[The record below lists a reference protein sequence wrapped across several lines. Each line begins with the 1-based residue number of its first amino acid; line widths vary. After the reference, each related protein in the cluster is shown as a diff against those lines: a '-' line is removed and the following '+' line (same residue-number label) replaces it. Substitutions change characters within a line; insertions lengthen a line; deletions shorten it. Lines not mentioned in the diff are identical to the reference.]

1 MKSLSPNM
9 LAGDAIASRPR
20 RPSLPRVSARL
31 AAAGLCVAA
40 VLALAAPA
48 AAQTPA
54 LERVRLNDNRARAG
68 LSNSNVL
75 VIRLEARLA
84 MWYPTGD
91 DQPGTPI
98 PVFAEM
104 GRQAQVPGPLIRAPG
119 GTDVIVV
126 VHNALPADTITIH
139 GLYSRPAVGAQYSDS
154 IRLAPR
160 AVQTLRFRLDR
171 PGTYYYWGTTKGK
184 AFNERYGEDAQLTGA
199 IVVDE
204 PGERTPRDRI
214 FIIGAWV
221 DSAASELNRHRGRE
235 LFVIN
240 GRSWPYTDRLVYE
253 RGDSVQWRVINASVD
268 PHPMHLHGHYFR
280 VNRRGNGRSD
290 SLMAARDLV
299 NTELVLPGETI
310 ALGWR
315 ADRLGNWL
323 FHCHIPEHVTVR
335 GALGMPREAPVV
347 LAQAGQL
354 HVDQSAAMGGLV
366 VGIDVRMPEGDTTT
380 VVITQPPPARRV
392 RMDVRP
398 NIGSTTSRPFY
409 GIALD
414 EGAVEPQLEAG
425 QHVGPPL
432 VLNRGEPVSIMVL
445 NRTPEA
451 LSMHWHGIELESFYD
466 GVPGF
471 SGIRPNLASEI
482 APSDSFE
489 VRFTP
494 PRSGTFIYHAQT
506 NEVKQQ
512 RAGIVGPLVVV
523 EKGKFDST
531 RDIPVLVSSPSD
543 SVDEE
548 HAVLIN
554 GSLTPVAVTLRPA
567 LAHRL
572 RLINITTGRPELRF
586 ELRRDTTLVTWRQL
600 AKDGADLPAARRVI
614 HPARQQLAIG
624 ETMDFEFFPTRPGTY
639 LLEVRT
645 PLGTLLGTLPIRV
658 Q

>member
-1 MKSLSPNM
+1 MKSLPPNV
-9 LAGDAIASRPR
+9 LGIA
-20 RPSLPRVSARL
+20 
-31 AAAGLCVAA
+31 VA
-40 VLALAAPA
+40 LALASGA
-48 AAQTPA
+48 AAQTPP

-68 LSNSNVL
+68 LSNGNIL
-75 VIRLEARLA
+75 VIRLETRLA

-139 GLYSRPAVGAQYSDS
+139 GLHSRPAVGAQFTDS

-171 PGTYYYWGTTKGK
+171 PGTYYYWGTTRGR
-184 AFNERYGEDAQLTGA
+184 AFGERYGEDAQLTGA

-204 PGERTPRDRI
+204 PGERAAKDRI
-214 FIIGAWV
+214 FVIGMWA
-221 DSAASELNRHRGRE
+221 DSAASELHRHRNRE

-240 GRSWPYTDRLVYE
+240 GRSWPHTDRLVYE

-268 PHPMHLHGHYFR
+268 EHPLHLHGHYFR

-290 SLMAARDLV
+290 SLLTARDLV
-299 NTELVLPGETI
+299 NTERLLPGETMT
-310 ALGWR
+310 LGWR

-323 FHCHIPEHVTVR
+323 FHCHIPEHMAVR
-335 GALGMPREAPVV
+335 GALGMPPEPPAL

-354 HVDQSAAMGGLV
+354 HVDHTAAMGGLV
-366 VGIDVRMPEGDTTT
+366 MGVEIRMPEGDTTT
-380 VVITQPPPARRV
+380 VVMTQPPPSRRV
-392 RMDVRP
+392 RMDVHP

-409 GIALD
+409 GIAFD
-414 EGAVEPQLEAG
+414 ENAAEPQLEAG

-432 VLNRGEPVSIMVL
+432 VLNRGEPVSIMIL

-451 LSMHWHGIELESFYD
+451 LSMNWHGIELESFYD

-482 APSDSFE
+482 APTDSFE

-494 PRSGTFIYHAQT
+494 PRAGTFIYHAFT
-506 NEVKQQ
+506 NEITQQ

-531 RDIPVLVSSPSD
+531 HDISVLVSSPSD
-543 SVDEE
+543 SADEE
-548 HAVLIN
+548 RAVLIN

-572 RLINITTGRPELRF
+572 RLVNITTGRPDLRF
-586 ELRRDTTLVTWRQL
+586 ELRRDTSLVTWRPL
-600 AKDGADLPAARRVI
+600 AKDGADLPAARRVL

-624 ETMDFEFFPTRPGTY
+624 ETMDFEFFPMRAGMY
-639 LLEVRT
+639 LLEVHT
-645 PLGTLLGTLPIRV
+645 PLGTLLGAMPIRV